1 LITRKIPLP
10 DLWTDPV
17 RLKEALLNLLSNKIK
32 YNQPGGSITLAV
44 NDIDGQSLRIS
55 VADTGEGITNE
66 MQKIVF
72 KAFERLGREAGQIEG
87 TGIGLYISKQIIEQM
102 DGLIGFESVKG
113 QGNTFWIDIPKYAP

>member
-32 YNQPGGSITLAV
+32 HNQPGGSITLAV

>member
-1 LITRKIPLP
+1 MITRKIPLP

>member
-1 LITRKIPLP
+1 
-10 DLWTDPV
+10 
-17 RLKEALLNLLSNKIK
+17 
-32 YNQPGGSITLAV
+32 
-44 NDIDGQSLRIS
+44 
-55 VADTGEGITNE
+55 

>member
-102 DGLIGFESVKG
+102 DGLTGFESVKG